1 MKPKI
6 NNNLLCDA
14 TDYIEKSIGEEWHVG
29 GLSNNG
35 GAFVYISDG
44 EGKLAQ
50 LIAAVLI
57 LENIELEQYRR
68 CDETLKMYVVSPSSD
83 YKLTAT
89 EFLQIDASTIVR
101 NIEYVCSYLSLEAV
115 SLLPLVKLLEIHY
128 QPLQFV
134 KELLESLIISKSL
147 SRLVL
152 STLLK
157 SSKYNPLL
165 ADLFR
170 FHINKTN
177 RYDYVGIYL
186 DEKIDNIGYLSGR
199 ILATMEYISSLSE
212 NREPLR
218 LNYAR
223 FSASPV
229 PMFPKIAIIAKK
241 YIYTVPQ
248 LGRQMYIKGLLDS
261 LLEKVKGYS
270 STKRYLSDNDQ
281 AMFTIGYKHQTEYF
295 ADDSFI
301 STYQASNTMLYINN
315 LSQ

>member
-6 NNNLLCDA
+6 NNNLLCEA

-29 GLSNNG
+29 GFSNQE
-35 GAFVYISDG
+35 GAFVSISDG

-50 LIAAVLI
+50 FIAAVLI

-68 CDETLKMYVVSPSSD
+68 CGETLKMYAVSPSSD
-83 YKLTAT
+83 GKLTAT
-89 EFLQIDASTIVR
+89 EFLQMEANAIVR
-101 NIEYVCSYLSLEAV
+101 NIEYACSYLNLEAV

-134 KELLESLIISKSL
+134 KELLESLLVSKPL
-147 SRLVL
+147 SKVVM
-152 STLLK
+152 STLLRRG
-157 SSKYNPLL
+157 KYNPLL

-177 RYDYVGIYL
+177 RYGYVGIYL
-186 DEKIDNIGYLSGR
+186 DEKIDNIGYISGR
-199 ILATMEYISSLSE
+199 ILATMEYIASLSE

-218 LNYAR
+218 LDYAR
-223 FSASPV
+223 FSTSPML
-229 PMFPKIAIIAKK
+229 MFPKLDMIAKK

-248 LGRQMYIKGLLDS
+248 LGRQIYLKNLLDS
-261 LLEKVKGYS
+261 LLDKAKDYQ

-281 AMFTIGYKHQTEYF
+281 VMFTIGYKHQTEYF
-295 ADDSFI
+295 ADESFTSKFQI
-301 STYQASNTMLYINN
+301 LNAMRQPDML
-315 LSQ
+315 S